1 MGSLAGSSALAVA
14 ASNQSQTGAAMP
26 VIAILDDRVT
36 NRDILA
42 KLASSLDENVLVQA
56 FADPIAALD
65 WLSDHAP
72 DLIITDYKMPAMDGA
87 AFIAEVRRRPACADV
102 PIIVVTVYEDQD
114 FRYKALEAGAT
125 DFLLSPFDHFEFKTR
140 ASNLLTL
147 RRQQQII
154 KRRATVLEQKLRTT
168 SHLRKEQ
175 LRESDEKLRLIT
187 NSIAAMICVADRA
200 GICVFANEFQC
211 EFFGADVETAAGFP
225 MSEIFGKSYAARHQQ
240 LDAKIFETGES
251 LDGLEETYSGR
262 DGERRTFQTTKT
274 PLFDAQG
281 RVANVVTVS
290 VDITERK
297 LTERALQ
304 EAKEQAEAG
313 NRIKTE
319 FLASMSHELRTPLNA
334 VIGFADIMRAEMLGP
349 IGNPRY
355 REYSEDIRASAEHLL
370 AIIDDLLDVST
381 IEAGRLVLKEELVK
395 PEQLLRESLRVLAP
409 QATDAGVELR
419 LDCRESLPALRAD
432 SRRMKQILL
441 SVLSNGVAF
450 TPKGGRVTLS
460 AVNAETGGLRIIVMD
475 TGHGMSE
482 TDIPLAKAR
491 FGRVE
496 TAATSRPSGAGLGL
510 PLAIEL
516 ARLHG
521 GRLDI
526 SSRPGEGTTV
536 TIDLPPERCL
546 GEEAEA
552 GGAAG

>member
-1 MGSLAGSSALAVA
+1 MGSPVGSGALAVA
-14 ASNQSQTGAAMP
+14 SSNQSQNSGAMP

-42 KLASSLDENVLVQA
+42 KLAASLDENVLVQA
-56 FADPIAALD
+56 FGDPVAALE
-65 WLSDHAP
+65 WLGEHAP

-87 AFIAEVRRRPACADV
+87 AFIAEVRRRPSCTDV

-125 DFLLSPFDHFEFKTR
+125 DFLLSPFDHYEFKAR
-140 ASNLLTL
+140 ASNLLML
-147 RRQQQII
+147 RKQQQII

-187 NSIAAMICVADRA
+187 NSISAMICVTDRA
-200 GICVFANEFQC
+200 GTCIFVNEFQAD
-211 EFFGADVETAAGFP
+211 FFGADAETAVGFP
-225 MSEIFGKSYAARHQQ
+225 MAEVFGKAYAARHTQ
-240 LDAKIFETGES
+240 LDDKVFESGEA
-251 LDGLEETYSGR
+251 LDGVEETYSNTE
-262 DGERRTFQTTKT
+262 GERRTFQTTKT

-281 RVANVVTVS
+281 RVVNVVTVAI
-290 VDITERK
+290 DITERK

-334 VIGFADIMRAEMLGP
+334 VIGFADIMRIEMLGP

-355 REYSEDIRASAEHLL
+355 KEYSEDIRASAEHLL

-381 IEAGRLVLKEELVK
+381 IEAGRLVLKEEVVK

-409 QATDAGVELR
+409 RATEAGVELR
-419 LDCRESLPALRAD
+419 LDCRESLPVLRAD
-432 SRRMKQILL
+432 ARRLKQILI

-460 AVNAETGGLRIIVMD
+460 AVNAESGGLRIIVID
-475 TGHGMSE
+475 TGHGMAES
-482 TDIPLAKAR
+482 DIPLAKAR
-491 FGRVE
+491 FGRIE
-496 TAATSRPSGAGLGL
+496 TAAKSRHSGAGLGL

-546 GEEAEA
+546 SEEAEA
-552 GGAAG
+552 GGATG

>member
-1 MGSLAGSSALAVA
+1 MGSPVGSGALAVA
-14 ASNQSQTGAAMP
+14 ASSTIQSSGNMP
-26 VIAILDDRVT
+26 VIVILDDRVT

-42 KLASSLDENVLVQA
+42 KLAASLGDNVLVQA
-56 FADPIAALD
+56 FGDPVAALD

-87 AFIAEVRRRPACADV
+87 AFIAEVRRRPSCADV

-125 DFLLSPFDHFEFKTR
+125 DFLLSPFDHYEFKTR
-140 ASNLLTL
+140 ANNLLTL

-154 KRRATVLEQKLRTT
+154 KRRATVLEQKLRTA

-187 NSIAAMICVADRA
+187 NSISAMICVTDRA
-200 GICVFANEFQC
+200 GTCVFVNDFQA
-211 EFFGADVETAAGFP
+211 EFFGADAETAVGFP
-225 MSEIFGKSYAARHQQ
+225 LAELFGKAYASRH
-240 LDAKIFETGES
+240 LEMDAKVFALGEAIE
-251 LDGLEETYSGR
+251 GVEETYSSSV
-262 DGERRTFQTTKT
+262 GERRTFQTTKT
-274 PLFDAQG
+274 PLFDAQN

-334 VIGFADIMRAEMLGP
+334 VIGFADIMKVEMLGP
-349 IGNPRY
+349 IGNSRY
-355 REYSEDIRASAEHLL
+355 REYAEDIRSSAEHLL

-381 IEAGRLVLKEELVK
+381 IEAGRLVLKEEEIKL
-395 PEQLLRESLRVLAP
+395 EQLLRESLRVLST
-409 QATDAGVELR
+409 QAERADVELR
-419 LDCRESLPALRAD
+419 LDCQAGLPPLRAD
-432 SRRMKQILL
+432 PRRLKQILI
-441 SVLSNGVAF
+441 SVLTNGITF
-450 TPKGGRVTLS
+450 TPPGGRVTLG
-460 AVNAETGGLRIIVMD
+460 AVNSESGGVRLLVVD
-475 TGHGMSE
+475 TGQGMSE
-482 TDIPLAKAR
+482 TDIPLAKSR
-491 FGRVE
+491 FGRIE
-496 TAATSRPSGAGLGL
+496 TAAKSQHSGAGLGL

-526 SSRPGEGTTV
+526 SSRLGEGTTV

-546 GEEAEA
+546 HEEAEA
-552 GGAAG
+552 GGASG